1 MVLPCRAGDKNKAL
15 KKVPA
20 ILLFLPLYL
29 TGYAET
35 DISYYLPEEEY
46 NPAIPMPGEV
56 TGHNTGEWHLSHDKL
71 TYYLRRLAETSDR
84 IVYREYSRSW
94 ENRPL
99 FHLIIT
105 SPGNHRRLEGIRQ
118 EHLEL
123 ADPSVSGNLDLEKM
137 PAVVRMGYGVH
148 GNESSASNASLL
160 VAYYLAA
167 SGSRHVA
174 DYLDNMVILL
184 DPCLNPDGFNRHASW
199 INMHKSLSPVKD
211 DQSRGFNETWP
222 GGRTNHYWFDLNRD
236 WILVQQPETR
246 GRVNVYHEWLPNL
259 QTDHHEM
266 GSSSS
271 FFFQP
276 GVPSRTNPYTPQRT
290 TDLTGKIGT
299 YHQEALDDIRSL
311 YFTEERFDDFYYGK
325 GSSYPDILGG
335 IGILFEQAGT
345 RGFTRETPRGILTFP
360 FAIRNQVAVSLS
372 SLKAA
377 SEIRIELLD
386 HMRDFFKETATLYS
400 AEGEKAWIFGGDP
413 DVSRTGHMLDVLLK
427 HRIEVYS
434 LGRKHTAGGKTF
446 SSGDSYIIP
455 LDQVRYR
462 LIQSLFK
469 SEKEFSDS
477 IFYDISAWN
486 LPLAM
491 NIPFTP
497 VSDSKLAAELQ
508 GDAMTEPPP
517 LFGDLLG
524 SNNAIGYIFRWDDY
538 YAARVLHE
546 MQKAGLITQVATRPF
561 HYRHGEFDEEFG
573 SGSIFIPAGGQNM
586 GPAELRG
593 FLSGISDRNGIDI
606 YALGTS
612 YTIEGMDMGSG
623 MFATLSE
630 PKILLLTGGGVRSLE
645 AGEIWHL
652 LDARMGIP
660 LVLVSAE
667 QLNSL
672 DLSAYTHLVMPTG
685 SYSGI
690 NKKGTAE
697 IDRWLKRGGTI
708 IAINS
713 ANRWLKEKD
722 LVEISFKPVPADSG
736 RILPYGDISLNRGAQ
751 RIPGSIIEAELDLSH
766 PIAYG
771 LHRSMMPVFRN
782 STLIANPPGSPYA
795 QPLRYSADP
804 LLSGYVPER
813 LLGELGN
820 SPGIIIGSRGNGK
833 VICFMDDPNFRAY
846 WYGTNRLFINAV
858 FLDP

>member
-517 LFGDLLG
+517 
-524 SNNAIGYIFRWDDY
+524 S
-538 YAARVLHE
+538 
-546 MQKAGLITQVATRPF
+546 
-561 HYRHGEFDEEFG
+561 
-573 SGSIFIPAGGQNM
+573 
-586 GPAELRG
+586 
-593 FLSGISDRNGIDI
+593 SGIYWAAIMPLGISSAGMI
-606 YALGTS
+606 IMLQESCMRCRKPGSLPRWLHGPSITGT
-612 YTIEGMDMGSG
+612 GSS
-623 MFATLSE
+623 T
-630 PKILLLTGGGVRSLE
+630 RSLGPGVFSSRQE
-645 AGEIWHL
+645 GKIW
-652 LDARMGIP
+652 
-660 LVLVSAE
+660 
-667 QLNSL
+667 
-672 DLSAYTHLVMPTG
+672 DLP
-685 SYSGI
+685 
-690 NKKGTAE
+690 NC
-697 IDRWLKRGGTI
+697 
-708 IAINS
+708 
-713 ANRWLKEKD
+713 
-722 LVEISFKPVPADSG
+722 AD
-736 RILPYGDISLNRGAQ
+736 
-751 RIPGSIIEAELDLSH
+751 
-766 PIAYG
+766 
-771 LHRSMMPVFRN
+771 FF
-782 STLIANPPGSPYA
+782 PGSPTGMVLTSM
-795 QPLRYSADP
+795 PW
-804 LLSGYVPER
+804 VPHT
-813 LLGELGN
+813 
-820 SPGIIIGSRGNGK
+820 P
-833 VICFMDDPNFRAY
+833 
-846 WYGTNRLFINAV
+846 
-858 FLDP
+858 